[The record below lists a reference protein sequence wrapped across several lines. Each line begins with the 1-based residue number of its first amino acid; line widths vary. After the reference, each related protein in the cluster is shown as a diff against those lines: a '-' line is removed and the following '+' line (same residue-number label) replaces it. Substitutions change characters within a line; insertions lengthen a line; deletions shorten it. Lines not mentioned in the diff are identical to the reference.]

1 MLKRK
6 LLVIGIG
13 AGNPDHVTIEA
24 VEAMNRA
31 SVFFIPDKGDEK
43 TELASLRRTILE
55 RFMRHDSYRIVPFS
69 VPKRNRSD
77 AYERDVDEWHAAI
90 EEMHETLIA
99 HELGEDETGAFLVWG
114 DPMLY
119 DSTLRIIDRIA
130 AGGKIAL
137 DYAVIPG
144 ITSLQVLAARHRI
157 VLNAIGRPVTI
168 TTGRRLA
175 EDLPGSAGSVA
186 VMLDGQNAYGD
197 VDEDM
202 DIWWGAYLGMP
213 DEILVSG
220 RLADVADEIREK
232 RESARRDKG
241 WIMDSYILK
250 RRERDDPG

>member
-1 MLKRK
+1 MLKRN

-31 SVFFIPDKGDEK
+31 SVFFIPDKGEEK
-43 TELASLRRTILE
+43 AELASLRHTILE
-55 RFMRHDSYRIVPFS
+55 RFMRHDSYRVVPFS
-69 VPKRNRSD
+69 VPKRERSD
-77 AYERDVDEWHAAI
+77 AYERDVNDWHAAI
-90 EEMHETLIA
+90 EEMHEALLA

-119 DSTLRIIDRIA
+119 DSTLRIVDRIIA
-130 AGGKIAL
+130 RGKISL
-137 DYAVIPG
+137 DYEVIPG
-144 ITSLQVLAARHRI
+144 ITSLQVLAAHHRI
-157 VLNAIGRPVTI
+157 VLNAIGKPVTI

-175 EDLPGSAGSVA
+175 EDLSGSAGSVV

-197 VDEDM
+197 IAEDM

-213 DEILVSG
+213 DEILISG

-232 RESARRDKG
+232 RENARGRKG

-250 RRERDDPG
+250 RRERNDPG

>member
-24 VEAMNRA
+24 IEAMNRA
-31 SVFFIPDKGDEK
+31 SVFFIPDKGEEK
-43 TELASLRRTILE
+43 TELALLRRAIVE
-55 RFMRHDSYRIVPFS
+55 RFMRHDSYRMVPFS

-77 AYERDVDEWHAAI
+77 AYEQDVRDWHEAI
-90 EEMHETLIA
+90 EEVHEALLA

-119 DSTLRIIDRIA
+119 DSTLRIIDRIIA
-130 AGGKIAL
+130 RGKIAL
-137 DYAVIPG
+137 DHEVIPG

-157 VLNAIGRPVTI
+157 VLNAIGKPVTI

-175 EDLPGSAGSVA
+175 EDLPDSAGSVA

-197 VDEDM
+197 IAEDV

-220 RLADVADEIREK
+220 RLADVAGEIREK
-232 RESARRDKG
+232 RETARREKG

-250 RRERDDPG
+250 RREEG

>member
-31 SVFFIPDKGDEK
+31 SVFFIPDKGEEK
-43 TELASLRRTILE
+43 TELASLRRTILD
-55 RFMRHDSYRIVPFS
+55 RFMRHDSYRMVPFS
-69 VPKRNRSD
+69 VPKRDRSG
-77 AYERDVDEWHAAI
+77 AYERDVNSWHAAI
-90 EEMHETLIA
+90 GEIYETLIA

-119 DSTLRIIDRIA
+119 DSTLRIIDRIIA
-130 AGGKIAL
+130 RGKIAL
-137 DYAVIPG
+137 DHEVIPG

-157 VLNAIGRPVTI
+157 VLNAIGKPVTI

-175 EDLPGSAGSVA
+175 EDLPDSAGSVA

-197 VDEDM
+197 IAEDV

-220 RLADVADEIREK
+220 RLADVAGEIREK
-232 RESARRDKG
+232 RETARREKG

-250 RRERDDPG
+250 RREEG

>member
-1 MLKRK
+1 MLRRK

-13 AGNPDHVTIEA
+13 AGNPEHMTIEA
-24 VEAMNRA
+24 IEAMNRA
-31 SVFFIPDKGDEK
+31 AVFFIPEKGEEK
-43 TELASLRRTILE
+43 TELASLRRTIVE
-55 RFMRHDSYRIVPFS
+55 RFMRHDSYRMMSFS
-69 VPKRNRSD
+69 VPKRSSSD
-77 AYERDVDEWHAAI
+77 VYERDVREWHDAI
-90 EEMHETLIA
+90 EEEHETLLT

-119 DSTLRIIDRIA
+119 DSTLRIVDRIVA
-130 AGGKIAL
+130 RGNITL
-137 DYAVIPG
+137 DYEVIPG

-157 VLNAIGRPVTI
+157 VLNAIGKPVTI

-175 EDLPGSAGSVA
+175 EDLPKSAGSIA

-197 VDEDM
+197 VVEDM

-220 RLADVADEIREK
+220 RLADVADEIRNK
-232 RESARRDKG
+232 RENARREKG

-250 RRERDDPG
+250 RREKG

>member
-1 MLKRK
+1 MLRRK

-13 AGNPDHVTIEA
+13 AGNPEHMTIEA
-24 VEAMNRA
+24 IEAMNRA
-31 SVFFIPDKGDEK
+31 TVFFIPEKGEEK
-43 TELASLRRTILE
+43 TELASLRRTIVE
-55 RFMRHDSYRIVPFS
+55 RFMRHDSYRMMSFS
-69 VPKRNRSD
+69 VPKRSSSD
-77 AYERDVDEWHAAI
+77 VYERDVKEWHDAI
-90 EEMHETLIA
+90 EEEHEKLLT

-119 DSTLRIIDRIA
+119 DSTLRIVDRIVA
-130 AGGKIAL
+130 RGNITL
-137 DYAVIPG
+137 DYEVIPG

-157 VLNAIGRPVTI
+157 VLNAIGKPVTI

-175 EDLPGSAGSVA
+175 EDLPKSADSVA

-197 VDEDM
+197 VVEDM

-220 RLADVADEIREK
+220 RLADVAGEIREK
-232 RESARRDKG
+232 RETARREKG

-250 RRERDDPG
+250 RREEG

>member
-43 TELASLRRTILE
+43 TGLASLRRTILQ
-55 RFMRHDSYRIVPFS
+55 RFMRHDSYRMVPFS

-77 AYERDVDEWHAAI
+77 AYERDVNDWHAAI
-90 EEMHETLIA
+90 EDVHETLLA

-119 DSTLRIIDRIA
+119 DSTLRIIDRIVA
-130 AGGKIAL
+130 RGTIAL
-137 DYAVIPG
+137 DYDVIPG
-144 ITSLQVLAARHRI
+144 ITSLQVLAAHHRI
-157 VLNAIGRPVTI
+157 VLNAIGRPVMI

-186 VMLDGQNAYGD
+186 VMLDGKNAYGAIA
-197 VDEDM
+197 EDM

-220 RLADVADEIREK
+220 RLSDVADEIREK
-232 RESARRDKG
+232 RENARDEKG

-250 RRERDDPG
+250 RRGNE